1 MKGGTGGEKTKWVLK
16 NEKWVCRQP
25 SSTRTEIR
33 GRWGKK
39 IKKGTM
45 MERVG
50 GIGDGD
56 GHSYTRRGLEV
67 VEVVVVG

>member
-1 MKGGTGGEKTKWVLK
+1 MKGGTGGEKTKRVLK
-16 NEKWVCRQP
+16 NEP

-33 GRWGKK
+33 GRGKK
-39 IKKGTM
+39 KSKKGTM

-50 GIGDGD
+50 GIGNGD

>member
-1 MKGGTGGEKTKWVLK
+1 
-16 NEKWVCRQP
+16 
-25 SSTRTEIR
+25 
-33 GRWGKK
+33 
-39 IKKGTM
+39 M

-67 VEVVVVG
+67 VVVVVG